1 MPRGRPKGSTGV
13 YFRWPPERIVELF
26 QDADLLASKKG
37 RINKRDLAKRLK
49 EKFRD
54 KYQYDSLDQMRRQ
67 LSKRYQNNRPSD
79 DIDAFNEAVLARLL
93 GETK

>member
-1 MPRGRPKGSTGV
+1 MPRGRPKGSTGI
-13 YFRWPPERIVELF
+13 YSRWPPERIAELF
-26 QDADLLASKKG
+26 QDADLLANKEG
-37 RINKRDLAKRLK
+37 RINKRNLAKRLK

-54 KYQYDSLDQMRRQ
+54 KYQYDSLDQMGRQ